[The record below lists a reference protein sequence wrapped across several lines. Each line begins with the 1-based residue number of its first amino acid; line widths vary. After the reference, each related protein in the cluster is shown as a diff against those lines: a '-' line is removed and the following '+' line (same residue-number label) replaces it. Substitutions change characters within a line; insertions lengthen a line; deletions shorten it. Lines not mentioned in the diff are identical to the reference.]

1 MRQRKGLMKPQ
12 RSSADFKRRRKNF
25 MRLEL
30 RFTPKPEWSNISHL
44 VSTITEIQEAIEKL
58 PASDKSALAAWLQSK
73 EEPIMSEP
81 EQAALLARLD
91 KASAELDAGKGV
103 PLARVRKKI
112 RGRAGK

>member
-1 MRQRKGLMKPQ
+1 MMGIRFVKHSLPKVPRLLIFAPCASPKTLDDMRQRKGLMKPQ

-73 EEPIMSEP
+73 EEPIM
-81 EQAALLARLD
+81 
-91 KASAELDAGKGV
+91 
-103 PLARVRKKI
+103 
-112 RGRAGK
+112 